1 MKWDGIGVNMEGSL
15 STHERLAERLVKII
29 VKLNSGEKL
38 SVHELAQEFKT
49 HPRTIQRDFERLEIT
64 ELPIVRD
71 EVTKR
76 VYLNP
81 MALGNYG
88 VQDIVHFAQLSGVQ
102 KLYPK
107 LNVPFLRGLLDQQKP
122 QTYAAKGY
130 TFEDA
135 SLFTEHFQQL
145 NTAIR
150 QRQQVQFLYKNVIR
164 HVLPYRVIHHHGS
177 WYLAATEQEELKT
190 YRLSRISHISISQ
203 DLVFEHDADVIQHLD
218 NEDSIWFGSEKTEV
232 ILTVQA
238 DVAMHF
244 LQRALLPEQQ
254 VIKQLEDG
262 GLLISTQISHY
273 QQILPLVRYWI
284 PHVKIVNPVELQEEL
299 EGELRGYLNF
309 S

>member
-1 MKWDGIGVNMEGSL
+1 METGL

-71 EVTKR
+71 EETKR

-88 VQDIVHFAQLSGVQ
+88 VQDIVRFAQLSGVQ

-107 LNVPFLRGLLDQQKP
+107 LNAPFLSGILDPRKLQA
-122 QTYAAKGY
+122 YAAKGY

-135 SLFTEHFQQL
+135 SLFTEHFKQL
-145 NTAIR
+145 NTAI
-150 QRQQVQFLYKNVIR
+150 QQKQQVHFLYKDVSR
-164 HVLPYRVIHHHGS
+164 CVQPYRIIHHHGS
-177 WYLAATEQEELKT
+177 WYLAAVEEGELKT
-190 YRLSRISHISISQ
+190 YRLSRIGDIS
-203 DLVFEHDADVIQHLD
+203 LVKNNFFETDPIILQRLEH
-218 NEDSIWFGSEKTEV
+218 EDSIWFGAEKTEV
-232 ILTVQA
+232 ILTVHS
-238 DVAMHF
+238 DVAMYF
-244 LQRALLPEQQ
+244 LQRNLLPEQKI
-254 VIKQLEDG
+254 VKKLEDG
-262 GLLISTQISHY
+262 GLLISSQINHY

-284 PHVKIVNPVELQEEL
+284 PHVKVVNPIGLQEEL
-299 EGELRGYLNF
+299 EVELKNYLNF
-309 S
+309 I

>member
-1 MKWDGIGVNMEGSL
+1 MEGSL

-64 ELPIVRD
+64 ELPLVRD

-88 VQDIVHFAQLSGVQ
+88 VQDIIHFAQISGVH

-107 LNVPFLRGLLDQQKP
+107 LNVSFLRGILDQHKRP
-122 QTYAAKGY
+122 TYIAKGY
-130 TFEDA
+130 SYEDT
-135 SLFTEHFQQL
+135 SLFTEHFKQL
-145 NTAIR
+145 NTAIQ
-150 QRQQVQFLYKNVIR
+150 QRKQIQFLYKNVIR
-164 HVLPYRVIHHHGS
+164 NVLPYRVIHHHGS

-190 YRLSRISHISISQ
+190 YRLSRISNISISQ
-203 DLVFEHDADVIQHLD
+203 DHIFEHDADVLQLLD
-218 NEDSIWFGSEKTEV
+218 NEDSIWFGLEKTEV
-232 ILTVQA
+232 VLTVQA

-262 GLLISTQISHY
+262 GLLISSQISHY